1 MGLQTSGSISI
12 SELVSE
18 FGGSAPHSLS
28 EYYRGGAN
36 VPTTITTGV
45 PQGNFTAY
53 QGNVTGATGATGT
66 VTSVNYFW
74 KVQLFSSSVVWNGVS
89 KPNTNPIEVSAG
101 LFGPHTQTLF
111 LSNDGFEYQR
121 GPSIGLFQ
129 VPATSPG
136 FVFNANLYQVR
147 RRQAATETSTTVNT
161 DIPSSGQVSL
171 TDFYGGRKT

>member
-1 MGLQTSGSISI
+1 MALQTSGSISL
-12 SELVSE
+12 SELASE

-45 PQGNFTAY
+45 PQGSFTAF

-74 KVQLFSSSVVWNGVS
+74 KVFLFTSAVVWNGVD
-89 KPNTNPIEVSAG
+89 KPNTNPIETAG
-101 LFGPHTQTLF
+101 ILSGPHTQTLF
-111 LSNDGFEYQR
+111 LSNDGFEYER
-121 GPSIGLFQ
+121 GSIIGNFQ
-129 VPATSPG
+129 IPATSPG

-161 DIPSSGQVSL
+161 GIPSSGQVSL

>member
-1 MGLQTSGSISI
+1 MTLQTSGSISL
-12 SELVSE
+12 SELASE

-45 PQGNFTAY
+45 AQGNFSAY
-53 QGNVTGATGATGT
+53 QGNVTGATGMTGT

-74 KVQLFSSSVVWNGVS
+74 KVQLLSSSAVWNGVS
-89 KPNTNPIEVSAG
+89 KPNTNPIEVGVG
-101 LFGPHTQTLF
+101 LTGPADQTLF

-121 GPSIGLFQ
+121 GPLIGTFL
-129 VPATSPG
+129 VPSTSPG

-147 RRQAATETSTTVNT
+147 RRQAATTTTTTVNT
-161 DIPSSGQVSL
+161 GIPSSGQVSL